1 MVIRDRQQSTKAT
14 HLILLQPVIGRM
26 NSYLEYIPS
35 TDILTFTP
43 KFCHSN
49 PPAVSL
55 QQCFGQGRYVSAEP
69 VDDPS
74 PTPHHLHQSAPA
86 TLELSY
92 DSSPS
97 ADMHFLPQSNV
108 GCDFPYAANQEQ
120 DDTGELL
127 PYITSVYSGSA
138 SFPLT
143 ARQHEYNNVFV
154 EQEQHQ
160 TYGKEFPNFYPGHYQ
175 SLSTSQSSYQRSE
188 SHTGQKIAA
197 ANTFEWM
204 KVKRNPPKTAKA
216 TDYGI
221 PSPPSTARTNFT
233 TKQLTELEKEFHFN
247 KYLTR
252 ARRVEIANVL
262 QLSETQVKIWFQN
275 RRMKQKKREREGFLA
290 NLAAVNSTQDSPS
303 TESSD
308 KSDTASPLPSPSTKK
323 SSENLNFVESK
334 QML

>member
-1 MVIRDRQQSTKAT
+1 
-14 HLILLQPVIGRM
+14 M

-35 TDILTFTP
+35 SDILTFSP

-49 PPAVSL
+49 SPAVSL
-55 QQCFGQGRYVSAEP
+55 QQCSGQGRYVSTES

-74 PTPHHLHQSAPA
+74 PTQHHPHPSMPA

-92 DSSPS
+92 DSFPS
-97 ADMHFLPQSNV
+97 ADIHFLSQSNV
-108 GCDFPYAANQEQ
+108 AYDFPCAVNQDQ
-120 DDTGELL
+120 DDTGEML

-154 EQEQHQ
+154 EQEKHQ
-160 TYGKEFPNFYPGHYQ
+160 TYGKEFQNSYPVRDQ

-188 SHTGQKIAA
+188 SSTGRRIAA

-204 KVKRNPPKTAKA
+204 KVKRNPPKAAKA

-221 PSPPSTARTNFT
+221 TSSPSTARTNFT

-290 NLAAVNSTQDSPS
+290 NLATVNSSQNSPS

-308 KSDTASPLPSPSTKK
+308 KSDTISPLPSPSTK
-323 SSENLNFVESK
+323 SASENLNFVEPK
-334 QML
+334 QMLSGIGP

>member
-1 MVIRDRQQSTKAT
+1 MVIRERQQSARAK
-14 HLILLQPVIGRM
+14 HLILLQPIIGRM

-35 TDILTFTP
+35 SDVLTFSP

-49 PPAVSL
+49 SPGASL
-55 QQCFGQGRYVSAEP
+55 QQCSGQGRYVSNEA
-69 VDDPS
+69 VGDPS
-74 PTPHHLHQSAPA
+74 PSHYHLHRPVPA

-97 ADMHFLPQSNV
+97 VDINFLPQSIT
-108 GCDFPYAANQEQ
+108 GYDFPFAANQEQ
-120 DDTGELL
+120 DDTGELI
-127 PYITSVYSGSA
+127 PYTTSVYSGSA

-143 ARQHEYNNVFV
+143 ARQHQYNNHFG
-154 EQEQHQ
+154 EQQQYQ
-160 TYGKEFPNFYPGHYQ
+160 TSGKEFPNFYPGHYQ
-175 SLSTSQSSYQRSE
+175 SLSTCQGVYQRSE
-188 SHTGQKIAA
+188 SPTSQKLIT

-204 KVKRNPPKTAKA
+204 KVKRNPPKTAK
-216 TDYGI
+216 TSDYGV

-252 ARRVEIANVL
+252 ARRVEIANAL

-275 RRMKQKKREREGFLA
+275 RRMKQKKREREGLLG
-290 NLAAVNSTQDSPS
+290 NLAPVNYCQDSPS

-308 KSDTASPLPSPSTKK
+308 KSDTTSPLPSPSTKS
-323 SSENLNFVESK
+323 SSENPNFVELK
-334 QML
+334 

>member
-1 MVIRDRQQSTKAT
+1 MVIRDRQQSARAK
-14 HLILLQPVIGRM
+14 HLTLQPIIGRM

-35 TDILTFTP
+35 ADILTFSP

-49 PPAVSL
+49 SPSVSL
-55 QQCFGQGRYVSAEP
+55 QQCSGEGRYVASGP
-69 VDDPS
+69 VGDPS
-74 PTPHHLHQSAPA
+74 PSHHHLHHLHQSVPA
-86 TLELSY
+86 SRELSY

-97 ADMHFLPQSNV
+97 TDINLLPQL
-108 GCDFPYAANQEQ
+108 GYDFPYAANQEL
-120 DDTGELL
+120 DDTGGLI
-127 PYITSVYSGSA
+127 PYSTSVYSGSA

-143 ARQHEYNNVFV
+143 ARQHEYNKTAFD
-154 EQEQHQ
+154 EQEQYQ

-175 SLSTSQSSYQRSE
+175 SLSPSQGGYQRPE
-188 SHTGQKIAA
+188 SPTTEKIST

-204 KVKRNPPKTAKA
+204 KVKRNPSKTAKT
-216 TDYGI
+216 TDYGV

-252 ARRVEIANVL
+252 ARRVEIANAL

-275 RRMKQKKREREGFLA
+275 RRMKQKKREREGILA
-290 NLAAVNSTQDSPS
+290 NLASVGCGQDSPS

-308 KSDTASPLPSPSTKK
+308 KSETTSPLPSPSTKS
-323 SSENLNFVESK
+323 SSETTNFAELK
-334 QML
+334 